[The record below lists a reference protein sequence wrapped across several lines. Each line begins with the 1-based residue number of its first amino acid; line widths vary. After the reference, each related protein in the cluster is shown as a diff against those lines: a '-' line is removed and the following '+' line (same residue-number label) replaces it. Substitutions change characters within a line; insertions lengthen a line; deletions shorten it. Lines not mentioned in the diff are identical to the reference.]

1 MNDKLKIKIG
11 GTSLISVFVL
21 LCLAA
26 FGTLSLSSANADYR
40 LAERSAA
47 AVSEYY
53 RADSNAVEAY
63 AVVDREMR
71 TAQSAEQLMEQL
83 AGKIQYEAIVT
94 QENGRLECSFEVP
107 VDKNR
112 SIYVC
117 VRKDEYN
124 RSKLIQWK
132 TILTG
137 AWEEDVSM
145 NLWDGE
151 DIILIGE

>member
-1 MNDKLKIKIG
+1 DKLKIKIG

-40 LAERSAA
+40 LAQRSAA
-47 AVSEYY
+47 AIDEYY
-53 RADSNAVEAY
+53 QADSKAVEAY
-63 AVVDREMR
+63 AVVDRYMR
-71 TAQSAEQLMEQL
+71 TAQSAEQLKMQL
-83 AGKIQYEAIVT
+83 ADKMPYDAVVT
-94 QENGRLECSFEVP
+94 DDDGLECSFEVP

-117 VRKDEYN
+117 VKMDEN
-124 RSKLIQWK
+124 NIPKLTQWK

-151 DIILIGE
+151 DIILIEE